1 MGGTETTR
9 AGGTCAIIGAG
20 LGGIALLANLGLQ
33 GYRVRLHDIDDGRLA
48 RVRERGGLDVEG
60 LVEGFAPVELATP
73 QLAPAVD
80 GADLIIVVTG
90 SQFHAEVARGLAGT
104 LRDGQTILLIQ
115 GGTGGSLIVR
125 QELARAG
132 CRAQVDVAEMDNFP
146 YSLAWP
152 EPTRVRMTIVK
163 RFLQIAALPAARA
176 GAVVGALSPIF
187 PHAVAAPSILATG
200 LANMNAVL
208 HVVNMVGNAGRLE
221 AGGNGYRF
229 YAEGYTPSLVTA
241 LEALDAERLAIAR
254 AFGVAVSGVHQWLLR
269 TYDLGGASL
278 TETFHR
284 LTHQPTG
291 PYQWTPTPRSLDHKY
306 VTEDVP
312 CGLVAMAGLGR
323 AASVPTPVIDGL
335 IALASAMLRRDFRAE
350 GRNLDRLGLAGKT
363 VAEIRAIAE
372 NGPPA

>member
-1 MGGTETTR
+1 MRGTGTTR

-48 RVRERGGLDVEG
+48 GVRERGGLDVEG
-60 LVEGFAPVELATP
+60 LVSGFAPVELATP
-73 QLAPAVD
+73 RLAPAVD

-90 SQFHAEVARGLAGT
+90 SPFHAEVARGLATT
-104 LRDGQTILLIQ
+104 LRDGQAILLIQ

-132 CRAQVDVAEMDNFP
+132 CRARVDVAEMDNFP

-176 GAVVGALSPIF
+176 RAVVDDLSPVF
-187 PHAVAAPSILATG
+187 PHAVAAPSVLATG
-200 LANMNAVL
+200 LTNMNAVL
-208 HVVNMVGNAGRLE
+208 HVVNMVGNIGRLE

-229 YAEGYTPSLVTA
+229 YAEGYTPSLVAA

-254 AFGVAVSGVHQWLLR
+254 AFGLAVPGVHEWLLR
-269 TYDLGGASL
+269 TYDLGGDSL
-278 TETFHR
+278 AETFHR

-312 CGLVAMAGLGR
+312 CGLVAMASLGR
-323 AASVPTPVIDGL
+323 AAGVATPVIDGL
-335 IALASAMLRRDFRAE
+335 IALASAMLRRDFAAE

-372 NGPPA
+372 TGPPA